1 MPKRRKVL
9 IVDDDP
15 GVLLSVARA
24 LLGDNERY
32 DVLMAVSAEVAQQI
46 INEMTIHA
54 MITDISLPGIS
65 GIDLLCWVASQ
76 SPETQVAV
84 LTGADL
90 EEIRGQAYRVGALS
104 IIKKPFQ
111 AVAVRSLVVSMID
124 NTGSLSGRLSRISVA
139 DVIQMLCLSQQTAA
153 LHVVDGGETGVIL
166 IENGEI
172 CHAIWGSLSGEA
184 AVFRALAA
192 RDGSFQA
199 RDAPSETQRSITENW
214 QHLLIEGMRRQD
226 EASVGR
232 DPDVAGAFA
241 EGAAT
246 SVVEAP
252 ARAKRLDPAAAAR
265 LLQEGFASLKR
276 GDRAAT
282 QRLWQE
288 ALALDPENH
297 VIAVNLRRLEQ
308 QRS

>member
-24 LLGDNERY
+24 LLADNERY
-32 DVLMAVSAEVAQQI
+32 DVLLAVSAEIAQQI

-54 MITDISLPGIS
+54 LLTDISLPGMS
-65 GIDLLCWVASQ
+65 GIELLCWVAAQ

-111 AVAVRSLVVSMID
+111 AVAVRSLVVSMLD

-153 LHVVDGGETGVIL
+153 LHVVDGDESGVIL
-166 IENGEI
+166 IEQGNI
-172 CHAIWGSLSGEA
+172 HHAIWGRLIGEA
-184 AVFRALAA
+184 AVYRALAA
-192 RDGSFQA
+192 RDGSFQT
-199 RDAPSETQRSITENW
+199 RDAPSDTQRTISENW

-226 EASVGR
+226 EASAGR
-232 DPDVAGAFA
+232 GELAVDEAFS
-241 EGAAT
+241 ELPPTAAPP
-246 SVVEAP
+246 P
-252 ARAKRLDPAAAAR
+252 ARPQRLDPAAAAR

-276 GDRAAT
+276 GDRATT
-282 QRLWQE
+282 QRLWRE

-308 QRS
+308 KNQ

>member
-24 LLGDNERY
+24 LLADNVKY

-65 GIDLLCWVASQ
+65 GIDLLCWVAAQ

-104 IIKKPFQ
+104 IINKPFQ
-111 AVAVRSLVVSMID
+111 AAAVRSLVVSMLD

-153 LHVVDGGETGVIL
+153 LHVVDGDETGVIL
-166 IENGEI
+166 IEDGEV
-172 CHAIWGSLSGEA
+172 CHAIWGQLSGEA

-192 RDGSFQA
+192 RDGSFQT
-199 RDAPSETQRSITENW
+199 RDAPADTQRTIRENW

-226 EASVGR
+226 EESVGR
-232 DPDVAGAFA
+232 EPNLDDAFA
-241 EGAAT
+241 ETAP
-246 SVVEAP
+246 VVAEP
-252 ARAKRLDPAAAAR
+252 PRRPQRVDPAAAGR

-276 GDRAAT
+276 GDRATT
-282 QRLWQE
+282 QRLWQD
-288 ALALDPENH
+288 ALALDPDNH

-308 QRS
+308 KKD